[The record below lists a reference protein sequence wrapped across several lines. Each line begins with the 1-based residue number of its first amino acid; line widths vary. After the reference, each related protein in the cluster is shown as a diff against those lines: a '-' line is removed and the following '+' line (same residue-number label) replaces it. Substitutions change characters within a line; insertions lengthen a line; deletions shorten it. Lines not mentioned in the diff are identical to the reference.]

1 MRLIRK
7 NDVFLVCGILL
18 VALSVAA
25 FSALNTA
32 PPEPG
37 AAVKVVSGR
46 DVQGVYALEEDREI
60 TISTEGGLNVLK
72 IAAGTAKMIEA
83 NCPNG
88 DCLRQAAVS
97 RAGQS
102 IVCLPN
108 KALVTVE
115 EASWPKE

>member
-1 MRLIRK
+1 MIRK
-7 NDVFLVCGILL
+7 NDVYLISGIVL
-18 VALSVAA
+18 VALLVAA

-32 PPEPG
+32 PSEPG
-37 AAVKVVSGR
+37 AAVKIVSGR

-60 TISTEGGLNVLK
+60 TISAEGGVNVLQ
-72 IAAGTAKMIEA
+72 IVDGVAKMTEA

-108 KALVTVE
+108 KTLVTVE
-115 EASWPKE
+115 EASWQKE